1 MVKSK
6 KQKKRSV
13 QKKPAKNKPAK
24 NKPVCLI
31 TGASAGIGAALA
43 CEFAKAGWDLALTAR
58 REEPMVA
65 LAKELKE
72 EFGATSHIIRAD
84 LSKPGACADILERLS
99 KKTTHID
106 GLVNN
111 AGFGLTG
118 NFIDN
123 EWSAHKDFLTLMLEA
138 PTEMTHLV
146 LDGMVERRFGRIINV
161 ASLAGHVPGSRG
173 HTLYA
178 ATKSYLIKFS
188 QSLNLEMQDH
198 NVKVSALCPGF
209 TYSEFHDV
217 NETRNSVDKLPDWM
231 WMTAEEVAQ
240 SGFLALSRNRAVHI
254 PGAGNKLIALLA
266 RLIPEQWALG
276 LMNRNSEK
284 IRKGSK

>member
-1 MVKSK
+1 MVKNK
-6 KQKKRSV
+6 KQKKR
-13 QKKPAKNKPAK
+13 PL
-24 NKPVCLI
+24 CLI

-43 CEFAKAGWDLALTAR
+43 REFAKAGWDLALTAR
-58 REEPMVA
+58 REAPMLT
-65 LAKELKE
+65 LAKELKRDY
-72 EFGATSHIIRAD
+72 GATSHIIPAD
-84 LSKPGACADILERLS
+84 LSKPGACADILERLG

-118 NFIDN
+118 NFIEN

-138 PTEMTHLV
+138 PTEMTRMLV
-146 LDGMVERRFGRIINV
+146 DGMVERRFGRIINV

-188 QSLNLEMQDH
+188 QSLNLELQEH
-198 NVKVSALCPGF
+198 GIKVSALCPGF

-217 NETRNSVDKLPDWM
+217 NETRSAVSKLPDWM
-231 WMTAEEVAQ
+231 WMSAEDVAQ
-240 SGFLALSRNRAVHI
+240 SGFLALSHNKAVHI
-254 PGAGNKLIALLA
+254 PGAGNKIIALLA
-266 RLIPEQWALG
+266 RLLPDPWALA
-276 LMNRNSEK
+276 LMNRNSERV
-284 IRKGSK
+284 RKGTK

>member
-1 MVKSK
+1 MVKK
-6 KQKKRSV
+6 KKRPV
-13 QKKPAKNKPAK
+13 KKRPAKKR
-24 NKPVCLI
+24 PVCLI

-43 CEFAKAGWDLALTAR
+43 REFAKAGWNLALTAR
-58 REEPMVA
+58 REEPMIA
-65 LAKELKE
+65 LAKQLKR
-72 EFGATSHIIRAD
+72 EFGATSYIIPAD

-118 NFIDN
+118 NFIKN

-138 PTEMTHLV
+138 PTEMTRLV

-178 ATKSYLIKFS
+178 ATKSFLIKFS
-188 QSLNLEMQDH
+188 QSLNLEMQGH
-198 NVKVSALCPGF
+198 GVKVSALCPGF

-217 NETRNSVDKLPDWM
+217 NKTRGAVSKLPDWM
-231 WMTAEEVAQ
+231 WMTAEEVAE

-254 PGAGNKLIALLA
+254 PGTSNKMIALLA
-266 RLIPEQWALG
+266 RLLPEQWALG
-276 LMNRNSEK
+276 LMNRNSERV
-284 IRKGSK
+284 RKVHK

>member
-1 MVKSK
+1 MVKT
-6 KQKKRSV
+6 KKRSP
-13 QKKPAKNKPAK
+13 KKRPSKKRPVK
-24 NKPVCLI
+24 KRPVCLI

-43 CEFAKAGWDLALTAR
+43 REFAQAGWDLALTAR

-65 LAKELKE
+65 LAKQLKR
-72 EFGATSHIIRAD
+72 EFGATSHIIPAD

-111 AGFGLTG
+111 AGYGLTG
-118 NFIDN
+118 NFIKN

-138 PTEMTHLV
+138 PTEMTRLV
-146 LDGMVERRFGRIINV
+146 LDGMVERGFGRIINV

-188 QSLNLEMQDH
+188 QSLNLEMQEH
-198 NVKVSALCPGF
+198 GVKVSALCPGF

-217 NETRNSVDKLPDWM
+217 NKTRGAVSKLPDWM
-231 WMTAEEVAQ
+231 WMSAEDVAE
-240 SGFLALSRNRAVHI
+240 SGFMALSRNRAVHI
-254 PGAGNKLIALLA
+254 PGTSNKMIALLA
-266 RLIPEQWALG
+266 RLLPEQWALG
-276 LMNRNSEK
+276 LMNRNSERV
-284 IRKGSK
+284 RKVHK

>member
-6 KQKKRSV
+6 KQKKR
-13 QKKPAKNKPAK
+13 
-24 NKPVCLI
+24 PVCLI

-43 CEFAKAGWDLALTAR
+43 REFAKAGWDLALTAR
-58 REEPMVA
+58 CEEPMIA
-65 LAKELKE
+65 LGEELKQK
-72 EFGATSHIIRAD
+72 FGATSYIIPAD
-84 LSKPGACADILERLS
+84 LSKPGACADILERLA

-138 PTEMTHLV
+138 PTEMTRLV
-146 LDGMVERRFGRIINV
+146 LDDMVKRRFGRIINV

-188 QSLNLEMQDH
+188 QSLNLELQEH
-198 NVKVSALCPGF
+198 GIKVSALCPGF
-209 TYSEFHDV
+209 THSEFHDV
-217 NETRNSVDKLPDWM
+217 NETRSSVSQLPDWM
-231 WMTAEEVAQ
+231 WMTAEEVAE

-254 PGAGNKLIALLA
+254 PGPGNKMIALLA

-276 LMNRNSEK
+276 LMNRNSAK